1 MFNKFKA
8 GSNYKLTLAVISLL
22 MGLLLLGACGE
33 TATTQ
38 PTEATTT
45 AATTSAVASQTT
57 VNTTAS
63 ALATTSITT
72 AASQTIAKPTTSAT
86 TTSSVVTTASSSLPP
101 VSPPGVGGPA
111 PTAAPPSVGQHQ
123 VTLQVPDKYK
133 KGVFDT
139 PRTLTVPNGFVASV
153 YTVLPG
159 EPRMLA
165 YSPDGQL
172 FATETGAGKVVLIK
186 DTNGLASD
194 PVTFAE
200 GLDMPHGL
208 AFFKDPA
215 DGKTYLYVAE
225 QGKVSRMVYEAG
237 QQRAT
242 NRQLLVN
249 NLPTGGNHRTRTIA
263 FGPDN
268 KMYVSVGSSC
278 NVCEDAPL
286 RADVLQFNP
295 NGSGERVFAAGLRN
309 AVGLA
314 FNPTTGQLWE
324 TENGRDEIGNDMP
337 PEEINILQD
346 GKNYGWP
353 YCYSNQVWDKDFNK
367 RDQAFCSTTV
377 PPALPMQ
384 AHSAPLGISF
394 YTGNRFPSVYQ
405 GAAFVGFHGSW
416 NRDTKT
422 GYKVV
427 AIMVQNGKPVSYQD
441 FATGWLNPQNGNVW
455 GRPVDPMTALD
466 GSLLVTDDQTGAIYK
481 FSYQGQ

>member
-1 MFNKFKA
+1 
-8 GSNYKLTLAVISLL
+8 
-22 MGLLLLGACGE
+22 MGLVVLGACGE

-38 PTEATTT
+38 SQEVTTN
-45 AATTSAVASQTT
+45 AATTSNATSAVAAQTIANQTTSTLSATTIASQTT
-57 VNTTAS
+57 ISQITSAVSQTTANQATATS
-63 ALATTSITT
+63 NVATTK
-72 AASQTIAKPTTSAT
+72 AAPIST
-86 TTSSVVTTASSSLPP
+86 LPP

-111 PTAAPPSVGQHQ
+111 PTPAPPSVGQHQ

-139 PRTLTVPNGFVASV
+139 PRTLSVPTDFVASV

-172 FATETGAGKVVLIK
+172 FATETGAGKVVLLK
-186 DTNGLASD
+186 DTNGVASD

-225 QGKVSRMVYEAG
+225 QGKVSRISYEAG

-242 NRQLLVN
+242 TRQLLVN
-249 NLPTGGNHRTRTIA
+249 NLPKGGNHRTRTLA

-295 NGSGERVFAAGLRN
+295 DGSGERVFAAGLRN

-367 RDQAFCSTTV
+367 RDQAFCNTTV

-394 YTGNRFPSVYQ
+394 YTGKRFPSAYQ

-427 AIMVQNGKPVSYQD
+427 AIVVQNGQPVSYQD
-441 FATGWLNPQNGNVW
+441 FATGWLNPQTGEVW
-455 GRPVDPMTALD
+455 GRPVDPIMDQA
-466 GSLLVTDDQTGAIYK
+466 GNLLVTDDQTGAIYK
-481 FSYQGQ
+481 FSYQGQS